1 MLLQTPY
8 VNIKLK
14 DNCGERWQNKR
25 MEYSFSTKISGL
37 KPSIIREILKNSSV
51 PGLVPFSAGNP
62 AAESFPVAEMAQ
74 ISADIFANR
83 AVSALQYSITEGYT
97 PLREKI
103 KKRLFEKFAIGTEED
118 DLIITS
124 GGQQVIDLTCKVLCN
139 EGDVVVSED
148 PAFIGALNAF
158 RAYNT
163 KLVGVPMENDGV
175 DLAKLEE
182 TFRTN
187 EKVKLF
193 YTIPSFQNP
202 LGICTSLEKRKG
214 IYELCKKYGII
225 ILEDNPYGELRFE
238 GEDIPTIKS
247 MDTEGI
253 VVYAGS
259 LSKIFSAGMRVGFV
273 CAPEPIISKITVAKQ
288 TNDVHTNIFFQ
299 MLVDEY
305 FEKYDLNTHIDN
317 IKKIYKRKSALML
330 RCMDEAFPKNVFYTR
345 PQGGLFLW
353 CEMPEGNDALL
364 LAKAAMEKKVAI
376 VPGNAF
382 AITEGTQSHAF
393 RLNYSTPSDEDIERG
408 ITVLAGCLKEFV
420 K

>member
-1 MLLQTPY
+1 
-8 VNIKLK
+8 
-14 DNCGERWQNKR
+14 
-25 MEYSFSTKISGL
+25 MEYNFSTKISGL
-37 KPSIIREILKNSSV
+37 KPSVIREILKNSSQ
-51 PGLVPFSAGNP
+51 PGLIAFSAGNP
-62 AAESFPVAEMAQ
+62 AAESFPVAEMAK
-74 ISADIFANR
+74 ISADIFQNR
-83 AVSALQYSITEGYT
+83 PVAALQYSITEGYT
-97 PLREKI
+97 PLRDKL
-103 KKRLFEKFAIGTEED
+103 KKRLKEKFSIGGEQDE
-118 DLIITS
+118 LIITS
-124 GGQQVIDLTCKVLCN
+124 GGQQVIDLTAKVLCN

-163 KLVGVPMENDGV
+163 KLVGVPMQNDGV
-175 DLAKLEE
+175 DLEKLEE
-182 TFRTN
+182 AFRTN

-202 LGICTSLEKRKG
+202 LGTCTSLEKRKNV
-214 IYELCKKYGII
+214 YELCKKYGVI
-225 ILEDNPYGELRFE
+225 ILEDNPYGELRFS

-273 CAPEPIISKITVAKQ
+273 CGPAPIVSKITVAKQ

-299 MLVDEY
+299 MLVDEF
-305 FEKYDLNTHIDN
+305 FEKYNLEEHIAH
-317 IKKIYKRKSALML
+317 IQKIYGRKSSLML
-330 RCMDEAFPKNVFYTR
+330 GCMEASFPSYVTFTR
-345 PQGGLFLW
+345 PEGGLFLW
-353 CEMPEGNDALL
+353 CEMPKGNDVLS
-364 LAKAAMEKKVAI
+364 LAKTVMEKKVAI

-382 AITEGTQSHAF
+382 SVVEGTPSSAF

-408 ITVLAGCLKEFV
+408 ISILADCLKEFV

>member
-1 MLLQTPY
+1 
-8 VNIKLK
+8 
-14 DNCGERWQNKR
+14 

-37 KPSIIREILKNSSV
+37 KPSVIREILKNSSV

-62 AAESFPVAEMAQ
+62 AAESFPVAKMAK
-74 ISADIFANR
+74 ISADIFENR
-83 AVSALQYSITEGYT
+83 PVAALQYSITEGYT
-97 PLREKI
+97 PLRDKL
-103 KKRLFEKFAIGTEED
+103 KKRLLEKFSIGGEED
-118 DLIITS
+118 ELIITS
-124 GGQQVIDLTCKVLCN
+124 GGQQAIDLTAKVLCN

-163 KLVGVPMENDGV
+163 KLVGVPMESDGV
-175 DLAKLEE
+175 DLVKLEE
-182 TFRTN
+182 AFRKN
-187 EKVKLF
+187 ERVKLL

-202 LGICTSLEKRKG
+202 LGTCTSLEKRKS
-214 IYELCKKYGII
+214 IYALCKKYGVI

-247 MDTEGI
+247 MDTDGI

-273 CAPEPIISKITVAKQ
+273 CGPKAVVSKITVAKQ

-299 MLVDEY
+299 MLVDEF
-305 FEKYDLNTHIDN
+305 FEQYDLEAHIAD
-317 IKKIYKRKSALML
+317 IRKIYKRKSALML
-330 RCMDEAFPKNVFYTR
+330 TCMDEAFPRNVTFTR

-353 CEMPEGNDALL
+353 CEMPRGFDALQ
-364 LAKAAMEKKVAI
+364 LAKAAMDKKVAI

-382 AITEGTQSHAF
+382 STIEGTESCAF

-408 ITVLAGCLKEFV
+408 ISVLSDCLKEFV